1 MTVKKTF
8 SRTTALIA
16 GTAMLLINGVIY
28 AWSIYSTPFGAG
40 FGWSSAQLGACF
52 TVMLASFCLG
62 GVFGGAVANR
72 RGVRVSIPIG
82 GILGCIGFVLC
93 MFLQAHLIWLL
104 FVSFAISGIGVGFVY
119 NGVISA
125 VVPRFPD
132 KKGLASGV
140 LLMGFGASSLVLGGL
155 ASRLIAS
162 PGFGWHLTYILTGA
176 LLLAAAFIGLPFV
189 LPPRVDRDTHA
200 AAPARGLTPRQMLR
214 TKRFWLLFGSAV
226 IGTGFG
232 SGLIAHASYIFVEGG
247 ASESVAAL
255 AVGLVSVMN
264 GLGRIVFG
272 MLNDRCGF
280 RISLLADAV
289 LYIAAGLIA
298 ALVLGSSA
306 VVLVVV
312 MMLIGACY
320 GAVPTISASLAEEF
334 FGPAHYGRN
343 LGIVNLSILVGSFA
357 STAAGAI
364 QTSTGS
370 YAQAF
375 YLFVGLEAV
384 ALVLILLLGR
394 TKSIE
399 Y

>member
-28 AWSIYSTPFGAG
+28 AWSIYSMPFGAG

-399 Y
+399 

>member
-28 AWSIYSTPFGAG
+28 AWRIYSMPFGAG

>member
-28 AWSIYSTPFGAG
+28 AWSIYSMPFGAG

-232 SGLIAHASYIFVEGG
+232 SGLIAHASYIFVV
-247 ASESVAAL
+247 SWRAAPPR
-255 AVGLVSVMN
+255 AWPRS
-264 GLGRIVFG
+264 
-272 MLNDRCGF
+272 
-280 RISLLADAV
+280 
-289 LYIAAGLIA
+289 
-298 ALVLGSSA
+298 
-306 VVLVVV
+306 
-312 MMLIGACY
+312 
-320 GAVPTISASLAEEF
+320 PSASS
-334 FGPAHYGRN
+334 R
-343 LGIVNLSILVGSFA
+343 
-357 STAAGAI
+357 
-364 QTSTGS
+364 
-370 YAQAF
+370 
-375 YLFVGLEAV
+375 
-384 ALVLILLLGR
+384 
-394 TKSIE
+394 
-399 Y
+399 

>member
-200 AAPARGLTPRQMLR
+200 AAPARGLMPRQMLR

>member
-28 AWSIYSTPFGAG
+28 AWSIYSMPFGAG
-40 FGWSSAQLGACF
+40 FGWSNAQLGACF

-399 Y
+399 

>member
-28 AWSIYSTPFGAG
+28 AWSIYSMPFGAG

-72 RGVRVSIPIG
+72 RGGRVSIPIG

-140 LLMGFGASSLVLGGL
+140 LLMGFGASSLVLGGR

-200 AAPARGLTPRQMLR
+200 AAPARGLTPRQLQR
-214 TKRFWLLFGSAV
+214 TRRIWLLFGSAV
-226 IGTGFG
+226 LGTGFG

-334 FGPAHYGRN
+334 FGPAHYGRT

>member
-176 LLLAAAFIGLPFV
+176 LLLAAAFVGLPFV

-214 TKRFWLLFGSAV
+214 TRRFWLLFGSAV

-247 ASESVAAL
+247 ASESMAAL

>member
-28 AWSIYSTPFGAG
+28 AWSIYSMPFGAG

-93 MFLQAHLIWLL
+93 LFLQAHLIWLL

>member
-28 AWSIYSTPFGAG
+28 AWSIYSMPFGAG
-40 FGWSSAQLGACF
+40 FGWSNAQLGACF

>member
-28 AWSIYSTPFGAG
+28 AWSIYSMPFGAG
-40 FGWSSAQLGACF
+40 FGWSNAQLGACF

-280 RISLLADAV
+280 RSSLLADAV

>member
-28 AWSIYSTPFGAG
+28 AWSIYSMPFGAG

-226 IGTGFG
+226 LGTGFG

>member
-16 GTAMLLINGVIY
+16 GTTMLLINGVIY
-28 AWSIYSTPFGAG
+28 AWSIYSMPFGAG

-384 ALVLILLLGR
+384 ALVLILLLRR